1 MRRTTLALMAL
12 ALLMV
17 PAAAM
22 ADVNETDKALSM
34 NDNYTDPIIILN
46 TGDEIKVTVTSNASI
61 DVYILTSTEF
71 ITHYPTNFTAA
82 HKVLNTKSTTF
93 TWKKP
98 TADMYYIIIDNE
110 VNNIAGSANPVG
122 PVVFSYH
129 RSGATAEEALE
140 QAAWYASVFCIT
152 VVVVIIIIVVVII
165 VVIVKLVKKK
175 DAPVQAPPPAYYP
188 PAPQQGYQPAPGQ
201 YYPQQPGQYAPPPP
215 PPGGP
220 GAPPAPPSAPA
231 APPPPPASPGVPP
244 PPGQ

>member
-1 MRRTTLALMAL
+1 MRRTILALMAL
-12 ALLMV
+12 ALLMA
-17 PAAAM
+17 PAAVT
-22 ADVNETDKALSM
+22 ADVDETDENLPM
-34 NDNYTDPIIILN
+34 NDNYRDMILLMN
-46 TGDEIKVTVTSNASI
+46 TGDEIKVTVSSNASI
-61 DVYILTSTEF
+61 DVYVMTNSQYF
-71 ITHYPTNFTAA
+71 DDYPNNFTPA

-93 TWKKP
+93 TWKISSS
-98 TADMYYIIIDNE
+98 DVYYVVVDNE

-140 QAAWYASVFCIT
+140 QAAWYASMFCIT

-175 DAPVQAPPPAYYP
+175 DTPVQAPPPAYYP

-220 GAPPAPPSAPA
+220 GAPPAPPSVPA
-231 APPPPPASPGVPP
+231 APPPPPTSPGVPP